1 MHLNFNI
8 LPKKYHKRQKTT
20 ILFYQHSFQTLEELF
35 NVQSNT
41 ATVRWCG
48 KMLVRR
54 LMSWR
59 TTTSAS
65 TSSPPSSSSSLSST
79 TSCRVSSC
87 SLTTSTRSTSFSTT
101 FASIL
106 VITSPSTTSISSIT
120 SPTSSIV
127 RITIAVPVVVPMGA
141 IWICEASSSAAPTH
155 KCHSHHSWVGFRCD
169 LLNLEI
175 HSVDGGTSCF
185 QKLLS

>member
-79 TSCRVSSC
+79 TSCRVSSN
-87 SLTTSTRSTSFSTT
+87 SLTTATRSTSLSTT

-106 VITSPSTTSISSIT
+106 VIASPAAASVSSPS
-120 SPTSSIV
+120 SSIV
-127 RITIAVPVVVPMGA
+127 RVSITVPVIVPIGA
-141 IWICEASSSAAPTH
+141 IWICEASTSSAPAH

-175 HSVDGGTSCF
+175 HAIDGGTSCF
-185 QKLLS
+185 